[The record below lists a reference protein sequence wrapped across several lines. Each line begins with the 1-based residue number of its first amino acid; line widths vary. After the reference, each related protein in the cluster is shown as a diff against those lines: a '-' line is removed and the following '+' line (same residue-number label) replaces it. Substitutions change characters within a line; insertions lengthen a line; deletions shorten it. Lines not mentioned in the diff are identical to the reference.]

1 VGGPVSVATEAL
13 IACKGWSLGEEA
25 RGQCRALTGPF
36 FSHTCR
42 THLKIKRTGTN
53 PSINCEDD
61 LLKESTVTVIGR
73 EAERT
78 SQKAT
83 QPPVDQSAL
92 WRLQHHSYAAL
103 HRISCEFHDGV
114 LVLRGRLASYYLKQI
129 AQSLVTRVDGVEHV
143 DNRIEVVRPSPT

>member
-1 VGGPVSVATEAL
+1 M
-13 IACKGWSLGEEA
+13 
-25 RGQCRALTGPF
+25 
-36 FSHTCR
+36 
-42 THLKIKRTGTN
+42 
-53 PSINCEDD
+53 
-61 LLKESTVTVIGR
+61 LKESTTTVIGR

-78 SQKAT
+78 GQTAT

-129 AQSLVTRVDGVEHV
+129 AQSAVTRVEGVQRV
-143 DNRIEVVRPSPT
+143 DNHIEVVRPAAF